1 MQFSNVAIAS
11 VCHAEAPHELTS
23 AQIAARLKPALA
35 RLGMRGDIL
44 SEVAGIDARRV
55 YDEATP
61 PSDAAAAAAELALAE
76 SGIDRN
82 RVGILINTSVCRD
95 FLEPS
100 TASIVHGKLS
110 LPDTCLNFDVGN
122 ACLAFMNGM
131 DIAAGM
137 IERGDIE
144 YALIVDGE
152 NSRIITER
160 TIERMLDPATG
171 PIQFRDEFASL
182 TLGSGGAAMVLG
194 RADALPNGHRY
205 LGSVSRAATE
215 WRELCYG
222 NMDRMMTDTRTLL
235 VEGLKLAGKTFAAA
249 KQMFGWVVEQID
261 EFVLHQVSKVH
272 TSELVSLLG
281 IHPDR
286 VLQIFPRFG
295 NIGPASVPTTLSM
308 LKDTGRL
315 KPGKRVALL
324 GIGSGLNCSM
334 AEVVW

>member
-1 MQFSNVAIAS
+1 MRFSNVAIAS

-23 AQIAARLKPALA
+23 AEIAARLKPALA
-35 RLGMRGDIL
+35 RLGMRGDVL
-44 SEVAGIDARRV
+44 SEVAGIHARRV

-61 PSDAAAAAAELALAE
+61 PSDAATAAAELALAA
-76 SGIDRN
+76 SGVDRAQI
-82 RVGILINTSVCRD
+82 GILINTSVCRD

-100 TASIVHGKLS
+100 TASIVHGKLG
-110 LPDTCLNFDVGN
+110 LPPSCRNFDVGN

-131 DIAAGM
+131 DIAATM

-144 YALIVDGE
+144 YALVVDGE

-194 RADALPNGHRY
+194 RADALPQGHRY
-205 LGSVSRAATE
+205 LGSVARAATE

-235 VEGLKLAGKTFAAA
+235 TEGLKLAGQTFEVAR
-249 KQMFGWVVEQID
+249 QTFGWDSRPPD
-261 EFVLHQVSKVH
+261 EFVLHQVSRVH
-272 TSELVSLLG
+272 TEELINLLG
-281 IHPDR
+281 FAPEQA
-286 VLQIFPRFG
+286 LQIFPRYG

-308 LKDTGRL
+308 LKDSGRL
-315 KPGKRVALL
+315 SPGKRVALL

-334 AEVVW
+334 SEVVW